1 MLEWKIEARSPTFT
15 KFRSC
20 RRSTVK
26 RCVTRC
32 DSGSMASSVPSCPG
46 VTGLVFALSRAFAL
60 ICIATGSAALATA
73 DVASEELPDP
83 MEFGLVYQ
91 KTADTKGDDLISEG
105 EFARDAAAAFSGL
118 DGDHAA
124 QYSEHGCL
132 TQLTGA
138 DMESDTY
145 STVPGWATITALR
158 EPDALAYNL
167 GDAVEIVFNFEPD
180 DPAARDAYTMPAVG
194 DRGHLLTVGAG
205 ANPPRSWATRMGFTP
220 GSRHRCLRRELLQGV
235 STPVVFEFP
244 DIDDAALAAAYQEG
258 GP

>member
-1 MLEWKIEARSPTFT
+1 ML
-15 KFRSC
+15 
-20 RRSTVK
+20 
-26 RCVTRC
+26 
-32 DSGSMASSVPSCPG
+32 G
-46 VTGLVFALSRAFAL
+46 LSRAFPL
-60 ICIATGSAALATA
+60 ICIAMGSAALATA
-73 DVASEELPDP
+73 AVASEDLPDP
-83 MEFGLVYQ
+83 MDFGIVYE
-91 KTADTKGDDLISEG
+91 KHAFEAADTNGDDLISEG
-105 EFARDAAAAFSGL
+105 EFARGAAAAFSGL
-118 DGDHAA
+118 DRDHAA

-158 EPDALAYNL
+158 EPDAQAYNL
-167 GDAVEIVFNFEPD
+167 GDAVEIVFDFEPD
-180 DPAARDAYTMPAVG
+180 DPAARDAYTMPTVG

-205 ANPPRSWATRMGFTP
+205 ANPPRSWAARMGFTP

-244 DIDDAALAAAYQEG
+244 DIDDAALATAYQEG